1 MSAPAASCCVGL
13 ISLINGNFEERCM
26 SETSTRNGQTVSDVN
41 TGPGGALW
49 MNNGGSSP
57 TG

>member
-1 MSAPAASCCVGL
+1 
-13 ISLINGNFEERCM
+13 M